1 MVRIEQIKKWA
12 DLWKR
17 SKLLKGL
24 LKNQTKLILVVL
36 VTILITGSIEYGLEN
51 IEVLAVNNSI
61 EIADDSDYSSS
72 TNLDI
77 FNIGENDLSKLW
89 GIKKYGGTR
98 SRKFLNTTINI
109 STGDNT
115 IPTEVKGICTRSGTF
130 SSNDIYLI
138 LNNNT
143 GASTLGIVKTDGDF
157 KANNITMNI
166 TAKTREIYRIF
177 NTGTTNDPNNF
188 EARNIKIVANNTNGN
203 FIGITNKLKGL
214 NNIYINLNGAGSMN
228 QKSNFSANNILLA
241 LTNSSKDGKTL
252 GIDVAS
258 KTLTTK
264 NDLSIEISG
273 EARYVKGNSVINED
287 TYLNMK
293 GRTQEAY
300 GFSGTT
306 S

>member
-1 MVRIEQIKKWA
+1 M
-12 DLWKR
+12 
-17 SKLLKGL
+17 
-24 LKNQTKLILVVL
+24 
-36 VTILITGSIEYGLEN
+36 ITGSIEYGLEN

>member
-1 MVRIEQIKKWA
+1 
-12 DLWKR
+12 
-17 SKLLKGL
+17 
-24 LKNQTKLILVVL
+24 
-36 VTILITGSIEYGLEN
+36 
-51 IEVLAVNNSI
+51 
-61 EIADDSDYSSS
+61 
-72 TNLDI
+72 
-77 FNIGENDLSKLW
+77 
-89 GIKKYGGTR
+89 
-98 SRKFLNTTINI
+98 
-109 STGDNT
+109 
-115 IPTEVKGICTRSGTF
+115 
-130 SSNDIYLI
+130 
-138 LNNNT
+138 
-143 GASTLGIVKTDGDF
+143 
-157 KANNITMNI
+157 
-166 TAKTREIYRIF
+166 
-177 NTGTTNDPNNF
+177 
-188 EARNIKIVANNTNGN
+188 
-203 FIGITNKLKGL
+203 
-214 NNIYINLNGAGSMN
+214 MN